1 MLSLNSAISVL
12 QCLWFTSLW
21 PTMRHV
27 GCPPVILWKML
38 LYFVTLPPVRMRWI
52 FLWPFC
58 LWAKRRPSTVSIG
71 PSFCVPFCLWALV
84 PLLLA
89 GLNFWVKL
97 LRELNTALLNFFW
110 GGKKDLVAFDVVIHH
125 REDSGFQLVSFPSV
139 AKCMPSLPSGSSVC
153 VFLLVSLLTF
163 WCYNRFGVDPVFVLH
178 TFIPCIPG
186 FCRLSML
193 PCFLR
198 EGCCQGRCW
207 CILVKFQGGG
217 VGVGGLFL
225 FPWAQ
230 CLCPG
235 GGQLVAQ
242 AQGYQL
248 VCIWGSLVK
257 FQGVCFTALGL
268 RSFLV
273 QFSCQQ

>member
-21 PTMRHV
+21 PTIRHV
-27 GCPPVILWKML
+27 ACLPVILWKML
-38 LYFVTLPPVRMRWI
+38 LYFVTLPPMRMSWI

-97 LRELNTALLNFFW
+97 LRELNTGLLNFFW

-125 REDSGFQLVSFPSV
+125 REDSGFQLVSFPSL
-139 AKCMPSLPSGSSVC
+139 AKCIPSLPSGSSVC
-153 VFLLVSLLTF
+153 VFLLVSLLNF
-163 WCYNRFGVDPVFVLH
+163 WCCNRFGVDPVFVFH

-186 FCRLSML
+186 FCRLSVL
-193 PCFLR
+193 PCSILKTSWKNAR
-198 EGCCQGRCW
+198 EGSGQPVTPVGQAIAFWGGAAVVLACCTGTW
-207 CILVKFQGGG
+207 LLAGTHLVY
-217 VGVGGLFL
+217 
-225 FPWAQ
+225 
-230 CLCPG
+230 PG
-235 GGQLVAQ
+235 
-242 AQGYQL
+242 
-248 VCIWGSLVK
+248 
-257 FQGVCFTALGL
+257 
-268 RSFLV
+268 
-273 QFSCQQ
+273 